1 MLLVEVMVPALERRY
16 DFELEE
22 SATAGVLIREMITV
36 ICQREHCACFEG
48 EQGLSLYSQEQ
59 ERRLGPDEILATS
72 GVQNGQRLILV

>member
-59 ERRLGPDEILATS
+59 ERRLARMRFWLPAAFRTVS
-72 GVQNGQRLILV
+72 G